1 MGHESPIKLWSP
13 DLTTVS
19 ALPVS
24 SGRSGRRRIK
34 VGAWRDDSHPMQVVS
49 GPVGHELVHFEAPTA
64 ARAEREMTG
73 FLDWFN
79 RGPGIDPVLEASIA
93 RLWFMTIHPFDNG
106 NGRIAHAIAD
116 LSLARSE
123 RSSQRFY
130 CMPAQIWHEHN
141 AYYDMLEQT
150 QRGETDNTR
159 WLTRFLEWLGRAI
172 DGAEMLLASSKNRY
186 DSEASRSASF
196 MFRRSVDW
204 RASDRSAS

>member
-1 MGHESPIKLWSP
+1 MGHESPIELRSP
-13 DLTTVS
+13 NLTTVS
-19 ALPVS
+19 ALLVS
-24 SGRSGRRRIK
+24 SGRSGMRRIK

-49 GPVGHELVHFEAPTA
+49 GPVGHERVHFEAPTA

-79 RGPGIDPVLEASIA
+79 RGPGIDPVLKAGIA
-93 RLWFMTIHPFDNG
+93 HLWFVTIHPFDDG
-106 NGRIAHAIAD
+106 NGRVARAIAD
-116 LSLARSE
+116 LSRARSE

-130 CMPAQIWHEHN
+130 SMSAQIWHEHN

-150 QRGETDNTR
+150 QRAKTDITR
-159 WLTRFLEWLGRAI
+159 WLTRFLECLGRAI
-172 DGAEMLLASSKNRY
+172 DGAEKLPTSSKNRY